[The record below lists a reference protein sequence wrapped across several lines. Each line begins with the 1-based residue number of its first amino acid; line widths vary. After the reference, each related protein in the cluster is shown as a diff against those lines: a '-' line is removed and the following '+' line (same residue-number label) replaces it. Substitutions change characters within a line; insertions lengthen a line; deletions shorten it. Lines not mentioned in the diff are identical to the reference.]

1 MKNIIHLLLI
11 FSTLISSAQI
21 PTKDQIPS
29 IYEII
34 EIRECKQTTD
44 SLVYLIDKQNPNNL
58 VRKADLD
65 SAAKHH
71 ANYLLI
77 HYFNA
82 LELTHRE
89 EVDYPNFIE
98 KEKPQDRTGYIH
110 KTSEI
115 CYFKPEG
122 SYVFKRVLDKD
133 FREKTGKKGEY
144 HEMFYTK
151 FPAKDIFQSYKGS
164 PDHWKI
170 IKDKDSEYVGSYNLL
185 CIYKTMEGLP
195 KDDNSIIV
203 MAIIIN
209 VTVFVSK

>member
-1 MKNIIHLLLI
+1 MKNIIPLLLVI
-11 FSTLISSAQI
+11 QVLISNAQI

-29 IYEII
+29 IYDII

-115 CYFKPEG
+115 CSFHLDHR
-122 SYVFKRVLDKD
+122 YVFKRILAKD
-133 FREKTGKKGEY
+133 FREKTGKKGEF
-144 HEMFYTK
+144 HEMFYSK
-151 FPAKDIFQSYKGS
+151 FPAKKIFQSYKES

-170 IKDKDSEYVGSYNLL
+170 IKDKDSEYIGSYNLL